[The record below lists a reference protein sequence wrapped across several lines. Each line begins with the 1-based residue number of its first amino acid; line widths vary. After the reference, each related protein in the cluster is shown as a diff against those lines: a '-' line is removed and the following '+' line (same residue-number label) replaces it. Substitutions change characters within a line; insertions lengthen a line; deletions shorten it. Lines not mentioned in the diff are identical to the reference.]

1 MHLCFHSAERL
12 TGVTVKVSDRTP
24 PVKNP
29 KDLDGSGYSLCA
41 KYSAK
46 PKAGQIINM
55 KCRANAAG
63 RYVYVYIPTT
73 NYLTICEVEVYGDRK
88 YIVGRSKM
96 EHRGKMEHWVFWKIH
111 ARRGSIFKSTWFLSM
126 ASLASCMEIKLAID
140 HVFSIS
146 QKQNFTLFDK
156 SIYSRFDIKCFDKLS
171 SRTAAC
177 GWI

>member
-1 MHLCFHSAERL
+1 MHICFHLAERL

-24 PVKNP
+24 PVKTP

-88 YIVGRSKM
+88 YTCGRYDISAILVLCDGNPSAT
-96 EHRGKMEHWVFWKIH
+96 RG
-111 ARRGSIFKSTWFLSM
+111 
-126 ASLASCMEIKLAID
+126 LASAKASITEIWYFTVVSLQDIGKID
-140 HVFSIS
+140 E
-146 QKQNFTLFDK
+146 
-156 SIYSRFDIKCFDKLS
+156 
-171 SRTAAC
+171 
-177 GWI
+177 